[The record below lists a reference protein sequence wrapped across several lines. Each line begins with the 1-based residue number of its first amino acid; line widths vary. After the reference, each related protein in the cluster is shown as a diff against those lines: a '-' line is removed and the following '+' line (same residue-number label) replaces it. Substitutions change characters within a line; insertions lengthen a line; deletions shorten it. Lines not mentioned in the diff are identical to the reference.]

1 MQKLYI
7 LNTPKI
13 KLPRQFE
20 AVKHD
25 VKKYLKRERR
35 KILPEG
41 VSFWDFDC
49 KFGKT
54 VEDAKGIHLSDMVKS
69 IDEAEA
75 QKLES
80 FYVEILVKPGH
91 RTKMPNK
98 AGDVTPDGA
107 PRL

>member
-7 LNTPKI
+7 LNNPKI

-91 RTKMPNK
+91 RTKKPNK
-98 AGDVTPDGA
+98 AGEVTPNGA
-107 PRL
+107 PPL